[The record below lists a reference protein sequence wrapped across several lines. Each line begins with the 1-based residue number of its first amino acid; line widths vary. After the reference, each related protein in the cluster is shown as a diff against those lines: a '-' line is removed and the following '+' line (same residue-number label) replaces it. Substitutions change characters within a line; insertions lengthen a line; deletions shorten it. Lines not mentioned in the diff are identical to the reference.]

1 MDLRSMRWLTVAP
14 PDQPGVEILLEQP
27 GAPFMDAD
35 AVEQHRG
42 LTPKG
47 MAPAVFLEVDD
58 CRAKFDAVVARA
70 SRSSGSRS
78 SASTASPPRS
88 ATTRATTSAWPSA
101 PEPKGV

>member
-35 AVEQHRG
+35 AVEQHRS

-58 CRAKFDAVVARA
+58 CRAKFDAVVATGVEVVQEPVERFYGVDAAIRA
-70 SRSSGSRS
+70 DSGNHLRL
-78 SASTASPPRS
+78 TQ
-88 ATTRATTSAWPSA
+88 RART
-101 PEPKGV
+101 